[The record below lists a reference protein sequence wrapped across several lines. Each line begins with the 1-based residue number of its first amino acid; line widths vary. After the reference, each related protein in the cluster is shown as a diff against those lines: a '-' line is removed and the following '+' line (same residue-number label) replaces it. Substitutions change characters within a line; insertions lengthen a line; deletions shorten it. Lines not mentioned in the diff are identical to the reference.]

1 MCSVDTLPVSLS
13 SSMSAVLV
21 FCEEITFRLIGTS
34 PVNYWEASPEQK
46 KKASVNVAS
55 LGRLRRPPFERRA
68 VSEDLPPEVW
78 LPTLSDDKRLLYAAR
93 SRVLLDEPL
102 VVGESRQPHWW
113 QIPTGGRSS
122 DCAGGDR

>member
-1 MCSVDTLPVSLS
+1 MYRSRKHPPVSGGKRPLCTLGVPPGRS
-13 SSMSAVLV
+13 
-21 FCEEITFRLIGTS
+21 RGIGECARA
-34 PVNYWEASPEQK
+34 PCV
-46 KKASVNVAS
+46 S
-55 LGRLRRPPFERRA
+55 LAAAEGTARGYGRVRGENLF
-68 VSEDLPPEVW
+68 
-78 LPTLSDDKRLLYAAR
+78 SDLYAAR